1 MFICGFPMRSLILSI
16 AAFISLLA
24 WRTGGLPA
32 QDVSRPPAA
41 SSASSRDQL
50 YRAANELLQS
60 GRFVQ
65 ATAAYKAIIARWPGF
80 YQAYSLLGVAYT
92 QMGKLE
98 QATACFLKAVEL
110 QPGSAEARNNLGANY
125 LALKKFS
132 QAAAEFRQVI
142 ALSPESVSA
151 WYNLGASE
159 LQAGRDENSV
169 AAFERAAQLAPG
181 DLQVRIGLAEAR
193 FKAGHPRQ
201 ALAAIQ
207 QAKGIGGNDAGM
219 LLTLGLLLERNGLSD
234 EAVPYF
240 QDALRLSPSTSERM
254 MTLAGSSID
263 EGDYKTALGLLGALQ
278 GRMDNSA
285 AWHGMLGYSHFK
297 LDHIELAMEHLQ
309 KAIRLDPT
317 NEDYYLDLGELLGE
331 NNALLAN
338 VAVFE
343 SAIEVLPNSIKIRLG
358 LAVAH
363 LLTGNLE
370 RTEQEIGRV
379 LSLQSKSEVAYKVLL
394 EAFEKSMDWARMQAT
409 ARQLRQLNKTN
420 SVGWYYGALSE
431 YEIAL
436 RSKSSFASALALIQK
451 ASALDSR
458 DWRTHFLLGKILVAE
473 GRHREAVSALQRAI
487 QLNRDH
493 PQPYYVLARALQQ
506 LARKQEALEA
516 MNAFRSA
523 KSRMESRQFRR
534 LLVDIR

>member
-1 MFICGFPMRSLILSI
+1 
-16 AAFISLLA
+16 
-24 WRTGGLPA
+24 
-32 QDVSRPPAA
+32 
-41 SSASSRDQL
+41 
-50 YRAANELLQS
+50 
-60 GRFVQ
+60 
-65 ATAAYKAIIARWPGF
+65 
-80 YQAYSLLGVAYT
+80 
-92 QMGKLE
+92 
-98 QATACFLKAVEL
+98 
-110 QPGSAEARNNLGANY
+110 
-125 LALKKFS
+125 
-132 QAAAEFRQVI
+132 
-142 ALSPESVSA
+142 
-151 WYNLGASE
+151 
-159 LQAGRDENSV
+159 
-169 AAFERAAQLAPG
+169 
-181 DLQVRIGLAEAR
+181 
-193 FKAGHPRQ
+193 
-201 ALAAIQ
+201 
-207 QAKGIGGNDAGM
+207 
-219 LLTLGLLLERNGLSD
+219 
-234 EAVPYF
+234 
-240 QDALRLSPSTSERM
+240 
-254 MTLAGSSID
+254 
-263 EGDYKTALGLLGALQ
+263 LQ

-431 YEIAL
+431 YEMAL